1 MCLIEVN
8 TNVNLVVSCAMPLID
23 KMKIYTLTKRVRKA
37 REDVL
42 EFLL

>member
-1 MCLIEVN
+1 
-8 TNVNLVVSCAMPLID
+8 MPLID

-42 EFLL
+42 EFLLWIIH